1 MRSDIPVDPSSPDAH
16 DWVHQ
21 ELVKPEYQAAKPTWF
36 DLVWKAIGDGLAS
49 LFQGPGGD
57 AGPVLLVV
65 IVLIVAGIVVAAFFV
80 FGRPRVNRQAAASHH
95 AVLGGDD
102 ARTAQELRSAAG
114 AAAHAGDWAL
124 AIEERFRTLA
134 VGLDERTLVSLSPG
148 TTATEFAARA
158 TAAAPEE
165 AEALR
170 EASRAFDDV
179 RYLDRPGSEPGY
191 QLLVALDQRLQT
203 RRAAPPAVLT

>member
-1 MRSDIPVDPSSPDAH
+1 MDPSSPDAH
-16 DWVHQ
+16 DWIRQ

-36 DLVWKAIGDGLAS
+36 DLVWKAVGDGLAA
-49 LFQGPGGD
+49 LFQGSGGD
-57 AGPVLLVV
+57 AGPVLLAV

-80 FGRPRVNRQAAASHH
+80 FGRPRVNRQAAASRR
-95 AVLGGDD
+95 AVLGGVD
-102 ARTAQELRSAAG
+102 ARTAQELRSAA
-114 AAAHAGDWAL
+114 AAAARAGDWAL
-124 AIEERFRTLA
+124 AIEEQFRALA

-158 TAAAPEE
+158 AAAVPEE
-165 AEALR
+165 AETLR

-179 RYLDRPGSEPGY
+179 RYLDRPGTESRY

>member
-1 MRSDIPVDPSSPDAH
+1 MDIPVDPSSPDAH
-16 DWVHQ
+16 DWIRQ

-36 DLVWKAIGDGLAS
+36 DLVWKAVGDGLAA
-49 LFQGPGGD
+49 LFQGSGGD
-57 AGPVLLVV
+57 AGPVLLAV

-80 FGRPRVNRQAAASHH
+80 FGRPRVNRQAAASRR
-95 AVLGGDD
+95 AVLGGVD
-102 ARTAQELRSAAG
+102 ARTAQELRSAA
-114 AAAHAGDWAL
+114 AAAARAGDWAL
-124 AIEERFRTLA
+124 AIEEQFRALA

-158 TAAAPEE
+158 AAAVPEE
-165 AEALR
+165 AETLR

-179 RYLDRPGSEPGY
+179 RYLDRPGTESRY